1 MFWADCVVSFGHR
14 DFVQAVFFAWKSF
27 TSPFTD
33 FISLCLSGFSLSFTL
48 LGKSWWTSVT
58 YSVLSVWVF
67 SQHCLSCSH
76 GCGRLHYVPHSS
88 PLPISMPFA
97 VWFCSSSPRVCS
109 ADPLML
115 GTAARFGQARNVGGN
130 ESVPVLHL
138 YLRRHCTFCLP
149 F

>member
-1 MFWADCVVSFGHR
+1 MFWADCVSFGHW

-27 TSPFTD
+27 ASPFTD
-33 FISLCLSGFSLSFTL
+33 FISLCLSGFTLSFTL
-48 LGKSWWTSVT
+48 REVLADLCHIFSSVHSGVLTASLVLLSWLWPIA
-58 YSVLSVWVF
+58 
-67 SQHCLSCSH
+67 
-76 GCGRLHYVPHSS
+76 YVPHSS
-88 PLPISMPFA
+88 PLPISTPVA
-97 VWFCSSSPRVCS
+97 VWFCNSSPRVCS

-115 GTAARFGQARNVGGN
+115 GTATRLGQARSIGGN